1 MEQTLAMTTTTRTPE
16 KPATQRFIHSG
27 MSWHQFKLLQESFAD
42 SPGIRLAYYKGE
54 VEILTVSPD
63 HESISRMITA
73 LLVQYF
79 LEKEIEFNPLG
90 SFTQEKEEEVSAQAD
105 ESFAIGSSSSTT
117 PDLSVEVIFTS
128 GSERKLTRY
137 QVLGVPEV
145 WFWEDGVLRIYHLR
159 ESEYERIERS
169 KVLPDLDVSLLSRCL
184 MMTSKVEALKEFKRG
199 IRGGQG

>member
-1 MEQTLAMTTTTRTPE
+1 MTTATTKSLD
-16 KPATQRFIHSG
+16 KPTTQQFIHSG
-27 MSWHQFKLLQESFAD
+27 MNWRQFKLLQESFAD

-63 HESISRMITA
+63 HESTSRMITV
-73 LLVQYF
+73 LLSTYF

-105 ESFAIGSSSSTT
+105 ESFAIGSSTSTT

-128 GSERKLTRY
+128 GSARKLARY

-145 WFWEDGVLRIYHLR
+145 WFWEDGVLKLYHLR
-159 ESEYERIERS
+159 KSGYERIERS
-169 KVLPDLDVSLLSRCL
+169 EVLRDLDINTLSRCL
-184 MMTSKVEALKEFKRG
+184 MMASKIEAVKEFRRV
-199 IRGGQG
+199 IRGGQQ

>member
-1 MEQTLAMTTTTRTPE
+1 MTTTTRSPE
-16 KPATQRFIHSG
+16 KPTTQRFIHSG

-117 PDLSVEVIFTS
+117 PNLSVEVIFTS

-145 WFWEDGVLRIYHLR
+145 WLWEDGVFRLYHLR
-159 ESEYERIERS
+159 KSGYERIERS
-169 KVLPDLDVSLLSRCL
+169 YVLPELDINLLSRCL
-184 MMTSKVEALKEFKRG
+184 MMASKIEAVKEFRRAL
-199 IRGGQG
+199 RGGQG

>member
-1 MEQTLAMTTTTRTPE
+1 MTTTTRSPE
-16 KPATQRFIHSG
+16 KTTTQRFIHSG

-54 VEILTVSPD
+54 VETLTVSPD
-63 HESISRMITA
+63 HKSISRMITA

-137 QVLGVPEV
+137 QVFCVPEV
-145 WFWEDGVLRIYHLR
+145 W
-159 ESEYERIERS
+159 
-169 KVLPDLDVSLLSRCL
+169 LS
-184 MMTSKVEALKEFKRG
+184 
-199 IRGGQG
+199 